1 MKLVGSTGGIYHADS
16 VSFSSI
22 ERAIDLVVKN
32 GNGGGDVPENDI
44 EAILA
49 GLKKC
54 KECKDIVWIADNF
67 ATPRDL
73 ALMSKIGKPVHVI
86 LCGTSG
92 GVNLRI
98 LDFVYKNKGTLH
110 TIDEQL
116 KDLAKMKD
124 GEIVTIGNR
133 DYKMK
138 NGRFELVF

>member
-1 MKLVGSTGGIYHADS
+1 
-16 VSFSSI
+16 
-22 ERAIDLVVKN
+22 
-32 GNGGGDVPENDI
+32 
-44 EAILA
+44 
-49 GLKKC
+49 
-54 KECKDIVWIADNF
+54 
-67 ATPRDL
+67 
-73 ALMSKIGKPVHVI
+73 MSKIGKPVHVI
-86 LCGTSG
+86 LCGTAG

-133 DYKMK
+133 DYKIK